1 MQLFFATGA
10 SIISMFTEAVQCRFG
25 AVGIHLAVSSISCGK
40 SNCAK
45 VAIAMAGNFP
55 KGVVSHLTDSTA
67 RSYLSGALPFLYD
80 NPTHDDVLKP
90 LPMNSFGAE
99 EMSTHRQ
106 KFSARCVPIVTCNE
120 RILEDL
126 VKADQRYCTVMFR
139 LLLELSCSLTCRFL
153 ARALLV
159 PFAHHA
165 PAASID
171 TLDEI
176 LREAPSALPQAI
188 KVSLL
193 SHVPTQ
199 YINSCR

>member
-10 SIISMFTEAVQCRFG
+10 AIISMFTEAVQCRFG
-25 AVGIHLAVSSISCGK
+25 AVSSISCGK

-55 KGVVSHLTDSTA
+55 KGVVSHLTDSAA
-67 RSYLSGALPFLYD
+67 RSYLSGALPFFYND
-80 NPTHDDVLKP
+80 PTRDDVLKP
-90 LPMNSFGAE
+90 LLMNSFGAE

-106 KFSARCVPIVTCNE
+106 TFSARCVPIVTCNE

-126 VKADQRYCTVMFR
+126 VKADQRYCTVMFH

-153 ARALLV
+153 ARTLLV